1 VTAPGTRL
9 ARRLV
14 VVTLCACAA
23 AWRETAAQ
31 SAPPAPPAPASL
43 AGVVRDT
50 AGVPIPDAE
59 IIVRD
64 VGKTVRA
71 GAGGAFS
78 VSDVAPGTHEVWFRR
93 LGYTSV
99 EYNWK
104 ARAGERT
111 EIAVTLHAIARALD
125 PVVVRAEEDRR
136 MRGTSSILG
145 MVVDTSGNPIDE
157 AEVQLVGADRIAVTR
172 ANGGFLFRPLPV
184 GTYLV
189 KVRKLGYSPAMM
201 TVGLE
206 DHDDRQV
213 LLRITPL
220 SAQLDPMIIAERS
233 GYGADQR
240 VYDELDERM
249 RWHNFKSVVL
259 GRDALERFHGW
270 SLDYA
275 VGAMGVAGL
284 EILAQRRA
292 ARGPRSI
299 NPRGTQQTMSGV
311 GAGIADVCILLDGK
325 TQIHQPLSA
334 FSTADL
340 EMIEIYPSGTEVTG
354 TISDRMSGPCKAQ
367 SLLAHPTYYVLWER
381 R

>member
-1 VTAPGTRL
+1 MRQSVAAFAIG
-9 ARRLV
+9 LV
-14 VVTLCACAA
+14 AA
-23 AWRETAAQ
+23 SAAFGQ
-31 SAPPAPPAPASL
+31 NPSPPALAPSTI
-43 AGVVRDT
+43 AGVVRDST
-50 AGVPIPDAE
+50 GAPISDAE
-59 IIVRD
+59 VVVRELTQGTRTNARGEFTLRD
-64 VGKTVRA
+64 IPP
-71 GAGGAFS
+71 GAYQ
-78 VSDVAPGTHEVWFRR
+78 VWFRR
-93 LGYTSV
+93 LGFRSV
-99 EYNWK
+99 DYNWEAK
-104 ARAGERT
+104 PGERT
-111 EIAVTLHAIARALD
+111 EVTVVLHAVPRTLD

-136 MRGTSSILG
+136 LKGTSSILG
-145 MVVDTSGNPIDE
+145 LVVDSAGAPIDE
-157 AEVQLVGADRIAVTR
+157 AEVQLVGANRVGVTR